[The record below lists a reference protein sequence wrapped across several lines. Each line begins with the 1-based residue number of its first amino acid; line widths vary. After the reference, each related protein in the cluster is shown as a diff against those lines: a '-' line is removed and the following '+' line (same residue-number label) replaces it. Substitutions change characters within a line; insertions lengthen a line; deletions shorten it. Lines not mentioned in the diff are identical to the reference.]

1 VRLLVLGSAAG
12 GGLPQWNCRCPVCSL
27 AWAGDPRVTPRT
39 QSGLAVST
47 DGERWLL
54 INASP
59 DLRQQILANPALWP
73 REGRRHSPIEAVIL
87 TNAEIDHVLG
97 LLMLRERQP
106 FALHATAATHAAL
119 AANPMFTALDPAVV
133 RRRDLLPEAVLSLA
147 GLELLP
153 FPVPGK
159 LPLYQEE
166 AAPDGELAAEIL
178 GLEIRAGGR
187 RCVVVPN
194 CARITPD
201 LCARLKGADLLLF
214 DGTTYEDDEMVR
226 LGLSHKTAARMGHV
240 PMAGPSGSLA
250 GLADVSVGRRVFL
263 HLNNSNPTLIA
274 GSPEHAAVLAAGWEL
289 AFDGM
294 ELVL

>member
-1 VRLLVLGSAAG
+1 MRLLVLGSAAG

-27 AWAGDPRVTPRT
+27 AWAGDPRVTPRS
-39 QSGLAVST
+39 QSGLAVSA

-54 INASP
+54 VNASP

-73 REGRRHSPIEAVIL
+73 RDGRRHSPIEAVIL

-97 LLMLRERQP
+97 LLSLRERQP
-106 FALHATAATHAAL
+106 FALHATATTHAAL
-119 AANPMFTALDPAVV
+119 AANPMFTALDPGMV
-133 RRRDLLPEAVLSLA
+133 RRQDLLPEMALSLA
-147 GLELLP
+147 GLEFLP
-153 FPVPGK
+153 FCVPGK

-166 AAPDGELAAEIL
+166 GAPDGELAAEIL
-178 GLEIRAGGR
+178 GLEIREGDR
-187 RCVVVPN
+187 RCVLVPN

-201 LCARLKGADLLLF
+201 LCARLEGADLLLF
-214 DGTTYEDDEMVR
+214 DGTTFEDDEMVR
-226 LGLSHKTAARMGHV
+226 LGLSHKTAARMGHI

-263 HLNNSNPTLIA
+263 HLNNSNPTLIT

>member
-1 VRLLVLGSAAG
+1 MRLLVLGSAAG

-27 AWAGDPRVTPRT
+27 AWAGDPRVAPRT
-39 QSGLAVST
+39 QSGLAVSA

-54 INASP
+54 VNASP

-73 REGRRHSPIEAVIL
+73 RDGRRHSPIEAVIL

-97 LLMLRERQP
+97 LLTLRERQP
-106 FALHATAATHAAL
+106 FALHATQATHAAL

-133 RRRDLLPEAVLSLA
+133 RRRDLVPETVLSLA
-147 GLELLP
+147 GLEFLP
-153 FPVPGK
+153 FPVLGK

-166 AAPDGELAAEIL
+166 AAPDGELEAEIL
-178 GLEIRAGGR
+178 GLEIRSAGR
-187 RCVVVPN
+187 RCMLVPN

-201 LCARLKGADLLLF
+201 LCARLEGADLLLF
-214 DGTTYEDDEMVR
+214 DGTTFEDDEMVR
-226 LGLSHKTAARMGHV
+226 LGLSHKTAARMGHI

-250 GLADVSVGRRVFL
+250 GLGEVRVGRRVFL
-263 HLNNSNPTLIA
+263 HLNNSNPTLIT